1 MLNGEIG
8 YKELSKRIAAH
19 GVEFGMLGYLL
30 HGIAAAAETLVP
42 WVVRHAV
49 SPCPSVSASEAEAEA
64 GVAASAAI
72 AIVHGALMGL
82 LACMIDTNLG
92 NAALL
97 LKDSAEARALDDAE
111 ADRSRAYARRRRARR
126 EDEIELR
133 DRQAVTAARGGSD
146 PGIGTT
152 LRRPAYLMGVG
163 GSVSCASAL
172 LPAHVAAVPILVCLF
187 AISAACGA
195 GARTNLIIKASRE
208 LWRERNNQ
216 GWSLAH
222 DPETSLRGDPYA
234 FGDSR
239 GPERR
244 ADAGAAQRRFR

>member
-1 MLNGEIG
+1 
-8 YKELSKRIAAH
+8 
-19 GVEFGMLGYLL
+19 MLGYLL

-42 WVVRHAV
+42 WVVRHAM
-49 SPCPSVSASEAEAEA
+49 SPCPSASASEVEVES
-64 GVAASAAI
+64 GVVASAAI

-97 LKDSAEARALDDAE
+97 LKDSAEARALDNAE
-111 ADRSRAYARRRRARR
+111 ADRSRKYA
-126 EDEIELR
+126 EK
-133 DRQAVTAARGGSD
+133 RQAQRETAIEMRERQSVTAARGGSD
-146 PGIGTT
+146 PGIGTN

-163 GSVSCASAL
+163 GCVSCASAL
-172 LPAHVAAVPILVCLF
+172 LPAHVVAVPILVCLF
-187 AISAACGA
+187 TISAACGA

-222 DPETSLRGDPYA
+222 DPETPLQGDPYA
-234 FGDSR
+234 GDSR
-239 GPERR
+239 GPEGH
-244 ADAGAAQRRFR
+244 AGASAAQRRFR